1 MRLQICPARDS
12 TKATLPSLFG
22 GAPVNIDFKLSVSA
36 RQAVYKEFSDAA
48 LQDCVEAIDTDCPIK
63 ATHVISDVLGGPWFN
78 RRAYTAAR
86 AFGSAAA

>member
-1 MRLQICPARDS
+1 MRLRICPARDS

-22 GAPVNIDFKLSVSA
+22 GAPVNSYFKLSVSSC
-36 RQAVYKEFSDAA
+36 QAVSKEFSDAA
-48 LQDCVEAIDTDCPIK
+48 LLDCAEAIDTDWPIK
-63 ATHVISDVLGGPWFN
+63 ATHGISDVLGGPWFN